1 MTREEKLAKQAANL
15 LYCFVPED
23 QMTRANFGKYLPY
36 IKEKRKSQLAYI
48 RGLATAWVV
57 PREYLLNDLCVKHL
71 EEVYGMDPLH
81 MLARLANRGTVAGLN
96 WEAGIYG
103 CGVGKT
109 DPSSFGNLNLGNG
122 INSSDYKLDPQ
133 TGVLTKQ
140 STGQTFT
147 GTPTYGSKGLQSVSY
162 YDEAEGVTLQANYK
176 KGEYSAYSCAFG
188 DNIVS
193 VTGKS
198 LTQSDGNI
206 WENINNTLG
215 LIKDLFNAF
224 AKELSGYTSNVLSPT
239 QVADGWMVEEKDN
252 SGLITAGL
260 IGGAVLLGTTIIGAD
275 KGKKQK

>member
-1 MTREEKLAKQAANL
+1 MKREEKLAKQAANM

-36 IKEKRKSQLAYI
+36 IAKKRAAQLAYI
-48 RGLATAWVV
+48 KALAVSWAMS
-57 PREYLLNDLCVKHL
+57 REYLLNDVCAKQLM
-71 EEVYGMDPLH
+71 EVYGKTPLQ
-81 MLARLANRGTVAGLN
+81 MIATLAAKGTVAGLN
-96 WEAGIYG
+96 WAAGIYG
-103 CGVGKT
+103 CGIGKT

-122 INSSDYKLDPQ
+122 VNSSDYTLDPQ

-162 YDEAEGVTLQANYK
+162 YDNDAGVTLQANYK
-176 KGEYSAYSCAFG
+176 KGEYSAYSCSFG
-188 DNIVS
+188 DNTVS

-198 LTQSDGNI
+198 LTQADGNI
-206 WENINNTLG
+206 WENINNILG
-215 LIKDLFNAF
+215 QLTELFNAL
-224 AKELSGYTSNVLSPT
+224 ATQLSGYTSNVLSPT

-275 KGKKQK
+275 KGKSKK